1 MSGRSWFYAS
11 EGKQQGPFPEI
22 QLREFI
28 GRGAITADTLVWT
41 EGMANWQRAGEI
53 PGLFSG
59 DLGAP
64 PVPHSGN
71 ALPSGGAYG
80 GGPLSIDFGI
90 WEFIWR
96 SLVYCIGLVL
106 IIPTPWVVVMYC
118 RWIVS
123 CVHVPERPNLTF
135 TGRPVTLMWYFA
147 ALVLFI
153 GVAMIG
159 SELLNNLMII
169 VQLVLY
175 WLVIK
180 WFVANISSNGQPRK
194 LTLSGSVW
202 GYIGWNI
209 LAFVSI
215 LTIIGWAWV
224 YTAQFRWMCRHIE
237 GTRREIVF
245 KATGLEFLWRSLATI
260 IACLFMIPIPWVLR
274 WFIRWQVSQ
283 FVLVERDAHA
293 KA

>member
-28 GRGAITADTLVWT
+28 GRGAIMADTLVWT
-41 EGMANWQRAGEI
+41 AGMANWQRAAEI

-59 DLGAP
+59 DAVAP
-64 PVPHSGN
+64 SVPHAGS
-71 ALPSGGAYG
+71 ALPSAGAYG

-96 SLVYCIGLVL
+96 SLVCCIGLVL
-106 IIPTPWVVVMYC
+106 IIPTPWAVVMYC

-147 ALVLFI
+147 ALVLFS
-153 GVAMIG
+153 GMAMIG

-169 VQLVLY
+169 VQVMLY
-175 WLVIK
+175 WLVIR
-180 WFVANISSNGQPRK
+180 WFVANIGSNGQPGG
-194 LTLSGSVW
+194 LTFSGSVW

-245 KATGLEFLWRSLATI
+245 NATGLEFLWRSLATI
-260 IACLFMIPIPWVLR
+260 IACLFIIPIPWVLR

-283 FVLVERDAHA
+283 LVLVERHAHA